1 MAAERLAALHSPAGL
16 DLGGVTPEEIA
27 LSVLAEIVQVRRQ
40 ATPAGLIEDEVIEGA
55 PIEGVSVETRVV
67 QPAASGCCGDGEKH

>member
-1 MAAERLAALHSPAGL
+1 
-16 DLGGVTPEEIA
+16 
-27 LSVLAEIVQVRRQ
+27 VLAEIVQERRR
-40 ATPAGLIEDEVIEGA
+40 AWPVGLIEDEVIEVA